1 MILKE
6 VISFFA
12 IKQNGWEGA
21 LGIDVCNVV
30 STIILSSIYILCTYC
45 VPYCVGESVLSWVIM
60 ERFWSNG
67 RATSEKKLLGANTGF
82 WRRPRCEWFL
92 SFNEHH
98 WRWMKRSPLDQR
110 MRVKK
115 RTYVIDQNQTQS
127 DENLTNSKIATH
139 SEKGLQVPPV
149 WFHRMS
155 SENMDQTGEGSKLYI
170 WKRSISLICSRL

>member
-1 MILKE
+1 MG
-6 VISFFA
+6 
-12 IKQNGWEGA
+12 N
-21 LGIDVCNVV
+21 DVCNIV
-30 STIILSSIYILCTYC
+30 STIILSSIFIICTHC

-115 RTYVIDQNQTQS
+115 RTYVIESWNQNQTQS

-139 SEKGLQVPPV
+139 SEKGLQVLPV

-155 SENMDQTGEGSKLYI
+155 SENMDQTGEGTVIMVHLEKI
-170 WKRSISLICSRL
+170 NFFNMFAFVTPEAW

>member
-1 MILKE
+1 MDEKVQWVMMSATQFQQLFCQAS
-6 VISFFA
+6 ISYVLIVFFIA
-12 IKQNGWEGA
+12 WEK
-21 LGIDVCNVV
+21 
-30 STIILSSIYILCTYC
+30 
-45 VPYCVGESVLSWVIM
+45 SVLSWANM
-60 ERFWSNG
+60 GRFWSNG
-67 RATSEKKLLGANTGF
+67 RATSQKKLLGESTGF

-115 RTYVIDQNQTQS
+115 RTYVIESWNQNQTQS
-127 DENLTNSKIATH
+127 DQNLMNSKIATH
-139 SEKGLQVPPV
+139 SETGLQVPPV
-149 WFHRMS
+149 LFHPMS